1 MDAPVSETLYTYNAS
16 VPTDAYPEVLAH
28 ARGMISMQLKAA
40 VERDGRILEGEPT
53 IAQRL
58 VEMSAGIDEDGLHYD
73 ARSYWSLKGSA
84 WATLPVS

>member
-1 MDAPVSETLYTYNAS
+1 MDAPVSDTLYYYTAT

-28 ARGMISMQLKAA
+28 ARGMISMRLKAE
-40 VERDGRILEGEPT
+40 VEKDGRILEGEPT

-58 VEMSAGIDEDGLHYD
+58 VEVPAGIDEDGLHYD

-84 WATLPVS
+84 WGSLPVS